1 MNSSTLTLLERLI
14 RFDTVSHNS
23 NLELI
28 GYVEDYLAALGFD
41 VARVEDESGKKAGLF
56 ACIGPADGGVLLS
69 AHSDVVPVK
78 GQNWQSDPFLLK
90 QEGSRLYGR
99 GTTDMKGFLA
109 SMLSLAER
117 ASKVRLSQSLKFSI
131 SYDEEV
137 GCLGIARMIEH
148 LPRFFG
154 SPRLALVGEPTHMK
168 IAVGH
173 KGKVGLRGIAR
184 GEAGHSSLAP
194 KFKNA
199 LHPAADFILQ
209 LRHLQDWYEHHGA
222 QDPDY
227 DIPYTTVHVGT
238 LSGGV
243 SLNMVPEDAGMLFE
257 FRHVAADE
265 PSEILAR
272 IATLAKGLVEIEQI
286 CAYPGLATAKTDEVV
301 KIAGQWADTSQIT
314 KVAFGTEAGF
324 FSGLGIPTIVCGPGS
339 MEGQGHKANEYIEV
353 EELARCDAMMDRI
366 LATLCS

>member
-1 MNSSTLTLLERLI
+1 MNPSTLTHLERLI
-14 RFDTVSHNS
+14 SFDTVSHHS

-28 GYVEDYLAALGFD
+28 RYVEDHLTRLGFE
-41 VARVEDESGKKAGLF
+41 VSRVPDESGNKAGLF
-56 ACIGPADGGVLLS
+56 ACMGPKDGGVLLS
-69 AHSDVVPVK
+69 AHSDVVPVE

-90 QEGSRLYGR
+90 QEGSRLNGR

-117 ASKVRLSQSLKFSI
+117 ASKVRLSQPLKFSI
-131 SYDEEV
+131 SYDEEI

-154 SPRLALVGEPTHMK
+154 LPRLALVGEPTSMR
-168 IAVGH
+168 IAIGH
-173 KGKVGLRGIAR
+173 KGKVGLRGIAI

-194 KFKNA
+194 RFKNA
-199 LHPAADFILQ
+199 LHAAVDFVGQ
-209 LRHLQDWYEHHGA
+209 LRDLQDWYEHHGA
-222 QDPDY
+222 HDPDY
-227 DIPYTTVHVGT
+227 DIPYTTIHVGK

-243 SLNMVPEDAGMLFE
+243 SLNMVPERAEMLFE
-257 FRHVAADE
+257 FRHVAADD
-265 PSEILAR
+265 PANILAR
-272 IATLAKGLVEIEQI
+272 IEGFASGLIEVEQT
-286 CAYPGLATAKTDEVV
+286 CAYPGLATTKTDEVV
-301 KIAGQWADTSQIT
+301 KIAGQWADNQETI

-324 FSGLGIPTIVCGPGS
+324 FSGLGIPTVVCGPGS
-339 MEGQGHKANEYIEV
+339 MERQGHKANEHIEI